1 MSAADWLSLPAA
13 DLPGHAGDWQIELL
27 LLGGVMRNNGYSY
40 TVRRFD
46 GPGAKPVGDEGHGWV
61 SGLFLSIDAVRR

>member
-27 LLGGVMRNNGYSY
+27 LLGGVMLRMNSTARCCPAQQGN
-40 TVRRFD
+40 
-46 GPGAKPVGDEGHGWV
+46 
-61 SGLFLSIDAVRR
+61 I

>member
-27 LLGGVMRNNGYSY
+27 LPGGVTLRMNS
-40 TVRRFD
+40 T
-46 GPGAKPVGDEGHGWV
+46 A
-61 SGLFLSIDAVRR
+61 